1 MLGLL
6 PGCGGTQRLP
16 KLVGAATALDM
27 LLTGKTIKPD
37 KAKKMGLVDFVTSP
51 LPRTLSACLMCSSLP
66 PSLVRWWIRM
76 PWSGRLCK

>member
-51 LPRTLSACLMCSSLP
+51 SLAH
-66 PSLVRWWIRM
+66 
-76 PWSGRLCK
+76 